1 MLLEIMKSKIKEIEL
16 LKSSIDTSSIPENT
30 SNKRP
35 FFDVLLDNQKLKK
48 NSIIA
53 EIKRRSPSK
62 GILCEN
68 LNLIEIAKEYQRGG
82 ASCISVLTEKNYFN
96 GSVSD
101 LIDVK
106 KIVDIPILRK
116 DFILDPIQIYE
127 SKQIGA
133 DCILLILSA
142 LSTEKFVELF
152 NVAKHLKLDV
162 LVEVHNIDELKT
174 ALSNDV
180 NMIGINN
187 RNLKTFSVDLNTSVE
202 IAELVNDNEIVV
214 ISESGIKN
222 KKDILKLNHS
232 NIYTFLIGEY
242 LVKSKNRKE
251 ILGELINV

>member
-68 LNLIEIAKEYQRGG
+68 LNLKEIAKEYQRGG

-214 ISESGIKN
+214 ISEWYKN

-232 NIYTFLIGEY
+232 NIYTF
-242 LVKSKNRKE
+242 
-251 ILGELINV
+251 

>member
-68 LNLIEIAKEYQRGG
+68 LNLKEIAKEYQRGG

>member
-68 LNLIEIAKEYQRGG
+68 LNLKEIAKEYQRGG

-202 IAELVNDNEIVV
+202 IAELVNNNEIVV

>member
-1 MLLEIMKSKIKEIEL
+1 M
-16 LKSSIDTSSIPENT
+16 
-30 SNKRP
+30 
-35 FFDVLLDNQKLKK
+35 
-48 NSIIA
+48 
-53 EIKRRSPSK
+53 
-62 GILCEN
+62 
-68 LNLIEIAKEYQRGG
+68 
-82 ASCISVLTEKNYFN
+82 TEKNYFN

-180 NMIGINN
+180 NMMN
-187 RNLKTFSVDLNTSVE
+187 
-202 IAELVNDNEIVV
+202 
-214 ISESGIKN
+214 
-222 KKDILKLNHS
+222 
-232 NIYTFLIGEY
+232 
-242 LVKSKNRKE
+242 
-251 ILGELINV
+251 